1 MTKTRYWTKTTLGFA
16 AAFLVA
22 AASASAAEL
31 LLDFQFNEG
40 SGLTSRSSV
49 GDVTVSLGTEIDP
62 AWTPTGVLEAPS
74 GLPNDRAALFEGL
87 GWLRGEYDAEPF
99 DLTQSLTWEGWV
111 FVDTDSTKVIQD
123 YFNLGDTLKVGVI
136 TREGS
141 SDLHFVLTFRA
152 VQDVISDIVI
162 SPKDNR
168 WTHLACTWDPT
179 GGYEEGTGMVS
190 FYQDGG
196 FMGEIQ
202 TASKFRDYQNA
213 YLGVGASTAGTSV
226 FQGKLDRV
234 RLHKGL
240 LTAAQLDSDAA
251 NPRPI
256 TANTVIAFDFN
267 EETVPFKSSTTPV
280 ISLESGTEKMGDV
293 RQLNFSESTPPRDI
307 DPTITDDFSVFVD
320 NAGATD
326 YARKYGY
333 FKTDTMDFGDQTDP
347 SFSMEAWFKGL
358 SKSTV
363 KQVFFQI
370 WSSPNANVPRIA
382 FAIYTDFT
390 IYLTTMG
397 VLDIPT
403 NVKIPEDGGW
413 HHIACVYDHPAGKI
427 YVYLDG
433 KLGGTV
439 NYNGVNGRYVDFA
452 TQADGDNA
460 YTPDVDDSNCGMIGA
475 EHTGFAPFSGR
486 IDRLRFWKGV
496 LAPENL
502 DYKYYGDPI
511 IAPIVATQPNSF
523 KVPLGTKVVFNTKI
537 VGTGVGDTDHD
548 LRFPMSY
555 QWYKDGEPVEGA
567 TGAVLEVVAAEATL
581 GKYKLQASNE
591 AGSIETAEATLSM
604 EETPFSS
611 QMILDYQFNE
621 GKGYTSASSV
631 GGAAAQVVLGEVYDE
646 TLHPQ
651 SSSDT
656 PSGMPGDK
664 SVAFGGTGWLMGFTE
679 DLYDLTRPL
688 TMETWL
694 YIDPDSDKVYEG
706 FLTYGQ
712 TIKLGCNNE
721 HYLVFTLSGVV
732 DIVSPI
738 LIDYGYWTHVAAV
751 WEPGVGVTFYQD
763 GAKSGDMIAEERLP
777 HAASLESTVGKGY
790 RVTLGSEA
798 TGNPTWGKLDR
809 ARLHYGLLTEAEL
822 DSNPTNPKPAT
833 ANTLLAFDISEDA
846 MPYVSKGSSA
856 VVLDLDGG
864 EIAAANRVVQWS
876 PDNPLNKVGDY
887 SAYFN
892 GTGFGTISKDYVQL
906 NQDDPS
912 FTVETW
918 VKGEPQTTRRIL
930 FSNYGM
936 GRFSFSVNTDYSV
949 HATTYG
955 VDDWASTA
963 KIPRDGK
970 WHHIAFT
977 LNKPAGMMYFFVD
990 GALWEQR
997 ANPGTVNFD
1006 AANTVD
1012 TFLGRESS
1020 GGYYVGYMD
1029 RFRLHKG
1036 ALDPSKLDYYNVAQ
1050 AEPPVIESVT
1060 VPMVQVGE
1068 SAELSV
1074 VVSGTPPFS
1083 YQWYR
1088 NGTAVDGA
1096 TGATYTIESAAL
1108 AYGGLITVQVSNNE
1122 GGVTSNPV
1130 PLVIT
1135 GNPDNFVKLLDFQL
1149 DEGSGLVTTSQVSDA
1164 IANFG
1169 VAIDPE
1175 AVSAGAAPSE
1185 LLGDFSVNF
1194 SGTGWLYAE
1203 AEEDVLDLDAPF
1215 TWEAWVCK
1223 SASTKPAEDFMRL
1236 GNTVKIGMN
1245 ATKVFQAT
1253 FLGVVDI
1260 NSTITVQDGVWT
1272 HLAAV
1277 WEPGVGVTFYE
1288 NGVQKGFTA
1297 ATGKPKAYVNNTVS
1311 LGGDAAGGS
1320 LYQGMIDRV
1329 RLHKVALGAAEL
1341 DSEAVNPKPVTEN
1354 TVLDYGF
1361 NEMVPPYN
1369 SVGEMPLQVVN
1380 GQERMAIL
1388 SRPAWSG
1395 LDPWQVDGGSGGN
1408 SLYFSGTSFTPF
1420 NTDGVDFGDK
1430 TDSSFTMEA
1439 WIKDFAVKTTKQV
1452 FFQTL
1457 GNMEGTCP
1465 RLSFAVSATDAT
1477 SGNRNVF
1484 LTTLGV
1490 ADINTGIPIPND
1502 ADWHHIAVAYNVPA
1516 GIIYV
1521 YIDGELAGAKVQ
1533 SGGPNFNVQDTNLRG
1548 ALGREL
1554 GGASPTTGTVDRVRL
1569 WKGVLS
1575 PAQLDVPPAAP
1586 QSPEPTAE
1594 LTWGVVGGVLVF
1606 EWTGG
1611 TLEVSDKADTGWVA
1625 IDQASPLS
1633 VPLSEVTGSKFYRL
1647 AQ

>member
-1 MTKTRYWTKTTLGFA
+1 MTRTRYWTKTTLGFA

-40 SGLTSRSSV
+40 AGLTSRSSV

-74 GLPNDRAALFEGL
+74 GLPNDRAALFDGH
-87 GWLRGEYDAEPF
+87 GWLRGEYSAEPI
-99 DLTQSLTWEGWV
+99 DLTQPLTWEGWIY
-111 FVDTDSTKVIQD
+111 VDKDSTKGVQD
-123 YFNLGDTLKVGVI
+123 YFNLGDTFKVGVNS
-136 TREGS
+136 TNN
-141 SDLHFVLTFRA
+141 FQLTFRA
-152 VQDVISDIVI
+152 VQDVVSANIPVKATEASG
-162 SPKDNR
+162 SY
-168 WTHLACTWDPT
+168 WTHLACSWNP
-179 GGYEEGTGMVS
+179 VS
-190 FYQDGG
+190 EYNPEMGIVRFYQNGG
-196 FMGEIQ
+196 FVEEVE

-213 YLGVGASTAGTSV
+213 YLGVGASTTGTSV
-226 FQGKLDRV
+226 FQGKMDRV
-234 RLHKGL
+234 RLHKAV
-240 LTAAQLDSDAA
+240 LTEAQLDSDAA

-256 TANTVIAFDFN
+256 TANTVIAYEFN
-267 EETVPFKSSTTPV
+267 EAAVPFLSATSPALP
-280 ISLESGTEKMGDV
+280 LESGTEKVGDV
-293 RQLNFSESTPPRDI
+293 RQISFSESTPPRDI

-320 NAGATD
+320 NSSV
-326 YARKYGY
+326 RKYGY
-333 FKTDTMDFGDQTDP
+333 FKTDTIDFGDTTDP

-358 SKSTV
+358 SKSSA
-363 KQVFFQI
+363 KQVFFQL
-370 WSSPNANVPRIA
+370 WNSPEGKCPRIA
-382 FAIYTDFT
+382 FSISSDFT
-390 IYLTTMG
+390 IYMTTMAI
-397 VLDIPT
+397 LDIDT
-403 NVKIPEDGGW
+403 KVKIPEDGGW
-413 HHIACVYDHPAGKI
+413 HHIACVYDHPAGTI

-433 KLGGTV
+433 KLGGTFA
-439 NYNGVNGRYVDFA
+439 YNRGVNFANFTDSATGAAGVDV
-452 TQADGDNA
+452 N
-460 YTPDVDDSNCGMIGA
+460 NCGMIGA
-475 EHTGFAPFSGR
+475 EYTGGYPFTGYV
-486 IDRLRFWKGV
+486 DRLRFWKGV

-502 DYKYYGDPI
+502 DYEYYGEPI

-523 KVPLGTKVVFNTKI
+523 KIPLGTKVVFNTKI
-537 VGTGVGDTDHD
+537 VGTGVGTTDHD

-567 TGAVLEVVAAEATL
+567 TGVVLEVVAAEATL

-621 GKGYTSASSV
+621 GKGYTAASSV
-631 GGAAAQVVLGEVYDE
+631 GGATAQVVLGEAYDE
-646 TLHPQ
+646 SLHPQ

-656 PSGMPGDK
+656 PSGKPGDK
-664 SVAFGGTGWLMGFTE
+664 SVAFGGTGSLMGFTE
-679 DLYDLTRPL
+679 ELYDLTRPL

-712 TIKLGCNNE
+712 TIKLGCNDK

-763 GAKSGDMIAEERLP
+763 GVQSEEMIAEERLP
-777 HAASLESTVGKGY
+777 RAATLESTVGKGY

-809 ARLHYGLLTEAEL
+809 ARMHYGLLTEAEL
-822 DSNPTNPKPAT
+822 DSDPANPKPAT
-833 ANTLLAFDISEDA
+833 ANTLLFFDISEDA

-856 VVLDLDGG
+856 VVLDMDVG

-912 FTVETW
+912 FTIETW

-936 GRFSFSVNTDYSV
+936 GRFSFSINTDYSIT
-949 HATTYG
+949 ATTYA
-955 VDDWASTA
+955 VDDWHSTA
-963 KIPRDGK
+963 KIPQDGK

-997 ANPGTVNFD
+997 ANPGTVNFSPE
-1006 AANTVD
+1006 NTESAY
-1012 TFLGRESS
+1012 LGRESS

-1060 VPMVQVGE
+1060 IPMVEAGK
-1068 SAELSV
+1068 SAVLSV
-1074 VVSGTPPFS
+1074 EASGTPPFT

-1088 NGTAVDGA
+1088 NGTAVAGA
-1096 TGATYTIESAAL
+1096 TGATYTIESAEL

-1122 GGVTSNPV
+1122 GGVTSNPI
-1130 PLVIT
+1130 PLVVT

-1149 DEGSGLVTTSQVSDA
+1149 DEGSGLETVSQVSGA
-1164 IANFG
+1164 LATFG
-1169 VAIDPE
+1169 AAIDPE
-1175 AVSAGAAPSE
+1175 AVTAGAAPSE

-1194 SGTGWLYAE
+1194 SGAGWLYAE
-1203 AEEDVLDLDAPF
+1203 TEEDVLDLDAPF

-1245 ATKVFQAT
+1245 ADKTFQAT

-1260 NSTITVQDGVWT
+1260 NSTITVTNGVWT

-1288 NGVQKGFTA
+1288 NGVQKGSTA

-1320 LYQGMIDRV
+1320 LYQGKLDRV
-1329 RLHKVALGAAEL
+1329 RLHKAILTASEL
-1341 DSEAVNPKPVTEN
+1341 DSEAANPKPVTEN

-1369 SVGEMPLQVVN
+1369 SVGEMPLQFVN

-1408 SLYFSGTSFTPF
+1408 SLYFSGTSFAPF
-1420 NTDGVDFGDK
+1420 NTEGVDFGDK
-1430 TDSSFTMEA
+1430 TDTSFTMEA

-1465 RLSFAVSATDAT
+1465 RVSFAVSATDAT

-1490 ADINTGIPIPND
+1490 ADINTGVAIPND

-1575 PAQLDVPPAAP
+1575 PAQLDVPPAVP
-1586 QSPEPTAE
+1586 QPPLPSAE
-1594 LTWGVVGGVLVF
+1594 LTWGVIGGVLVF

-1611 TLEVSDKADTGWVA
+1611 TLEVSDQADMGWVA

>member
-1 MTKTRYWTKTTLGFA
+1 LGFA

-40 SGLTSRSSV
+40 EGLVSRSSV

-74 GLPNDRAALFEGL
+74 GLVNDRAALFEGH
-87 GWLRGEYDAEPF
+87 GWLRGEYAAEPI
-99 DLTQSLTWEGWV
+99 DLTQPLTWEGWV
-111 FVDTDSTKVIQD
+111 FVDPESTKTVQD
-123 YFNLGDTLKVGVI
+123 YFNLGDTFKIGV
-136 TREGS
+136 TT
-141 SDLHFVLTFRA
+141 DHNFVFTFRD
-152 VQDVISDIVI
+152 VQDVVSDIVL
-162 SPKDNR
+162 STEDNR
-168 WTHLACTWDPT
+168 WIHLACSWDPT
-179 GGYEEGTGMVS
+179 GGWDEGDGMVR
-190 FYQDGG
+190 FYQDGYLYQ
-196 FMGEIQ
+196 EIS
-202 TASKFRDYQNA
+202 TPSKFRAYQNA
-213 YLGVGASTAGTSV
+213 YLGVGASTTGTSI

-240 LTAAQLDSDAA
+240 LDDTQLDSDAT
-251 NPRPI
+251 NPKPT

-267 EETVPFKSSTTPV
+267 ETTVPFKSSTTPV
-280 ISLESGTEKMGDV
+280 ISLESGTEILGDI
-293 RQLNFSESTPPRDI
+293 RQIQFSESTPPRDI
-307 DPTITDDFSVFVD
+307 DPSITDDFSVFVD

-333 FKTDTMDFGDQTDP
+333 FKTDTMDFGDQSDP

-358 SKSTV
+358 SKSSV
-363 KQVFFQI
+363 KQVFFQL

-382 FAIYTDFT
+382 FAISTDFT
-390 IYLTTMG
+390 IYMTTMAI
-397 VLDIPT
+397 LDIDT
-403 NVKIPEDGGW
+403 KVKIPEDGGW

-439 NYNGVNGRYVDFA
+439 NYDRGVNFA
-452 TQADGDNA
+452 TQAQTTSA
-460 YTPDVDDSNCGMIGA
+460 YTPEVDHTNCGMIGC
-475 EHTGFAPFSGR
+475 EHTGYAPFTGYV
-486 IDRLRFWKGV
+486 DRLRFYKGV
-496 LAPENL
+496 LKAEDL
-502 DYKYYGDPI
+502 DYEYYGDPI
-511 IAPIVATQPNSF
+511 IAPIVATHPSSF
-523 KVPLGTKVVFNTKI
+523 KVPLGTKVAFNARI
-537 VGTGVGDTDHD
+537 VGTGTGDTEHD

-555 QWYKDGEPVEGA
+555 QWFKDGEAIAGA
-567 TGAVLEVVAAEATL
+567 TTPLLVVTAEEAAL

-591 AGSIETAEATLSM
+591 AGSIETNEGTLSI
-604 EETPFSS
+604 EATPFSS

-621 GKGYTSASSV
+621 GKGYTADSSV
-631 GGAAAQVVLGEVYDE
+631 GGATAQASLGEAYDE
-646 TLHPQ
+646 SLHPY
-651 SSSDT
+651 SSDDT

-664 SVAFGGTGWLMGFTE
+664 SIAFGGTGWLMGFTE
-679 DLYDLTRPL
+679 DLYDLTQPL
-688 TMETWL
+688 TVETWL
-694 YIDPDSDKVYEG
+694 YIDPENDKTYEG

-721 HYLVFTLSGVV
+721 HFLVFTLSGVV
-732 DIVSPI
+732 DIVSTVIMPTP
-738 LIDYGYWTHVAAV
+738 GVWTHVAAA

-763 GAKSGDMIAEERLP
+763 GIAYETIAEERLP
-777 HAASLESTVGKGY
+777 RAASLESTAGTGY

-798 TGNPTWGKLDR
+798 GGNPTWGKLDR
-809 ARLHYGLLTEAEL
+809 TRLHYGLLTENEL
-822 DSNPTNPKPAT
+822 DSEPANPKPAT
-833 ANTLLAFDISEDA
+833 ANTILFFDISEDA

-856 VVLDLDGG
+856 VVLDQDGG
-864 EIAAANRVVQWS
+864 QIAAANRVVQWS
-876 PDNPLNKVGDY
+876 TDNPLNKAGDY
-887 SAYFN
+887 SAYFS
-892 GTGFGTISKDYVQL
+892 GSAFGTINPKYVQL
-906 NQDDPS
+906 SEDDPS

-918 VKGEPQTTRRIL
+918 VKGTPQTSRRML
-930 FSNYGM
+930 FANYGT
-936 GRFSFSVNTDYSV
+936 GRFSFSINTDYSV
-949 HATTYG
+949 FATTYG
-955 VDDWASTA
+955 IADMPSTA
-963 KIPRDGK
+963 KIPQDGK

-977 LNKPAGMMYFFVD
+977 YNKAANMVYYFVD

-997 ANPGTVNFD
+997 AYTGGMAFN
-1006 AANTVD
+1006 AENTID
-1012 TFLGRESS
+1012 TFLGREES
-1020 GGYYVGYMD
+1020 GSYYVGYMD

-1036 ALDPSKLDYYNVAQ
+1036 ALHPSDLDYYNVAQ

-1060 VPMVQVGE
+1060 VPTVEAGQSVT
-1068 SAELSV
+1068 LSV
-1074 VVSGTPPFS
+1074 KASGTPPFT

-1088 NGTAVDGA
+1088 NGTAVEGA
-1096 TGATYTIESAAL
+1096 TEATITIDDVVL
-1108 AYGGLITVQVSNNE
+1108 AYGGLITVQVSNEE
-1122 GGVTSNPV
+1122 GGVTSDPI
-1130 PLVIT
+1130 PLVVT
-1135 GNPDNFVKLLDFQL
+1135 GNPDTFVKLLDFQM
-1149 DEGSGLVTTSQVSDA
+1149 DEGSGLETVSQVSGA
-1164 IANFG
+1164 VATFG
-1169 VAIDPE
+1169 TRVDPE
-1175 AVSAGAAPSE
+1175 AVTGASAPSG
-1185 LLGDFSVNF
+1185 LLGDYSVEFN
-1194 SGTGWLYAE
+1194 GAGWLFATT
-1203 AEEDVLDLDAPF
+1203 EEPVLVLDEPF
-1215 TWEAWVCK
+1215 TWEAWICK
-1223 SASTKPAEDFMRL
+1223 SESDKGIEDFMRL
-1236 GNTVKIGMN
+1236 GDTIKFGVN
-1245 ATKVFQAT
+1245 ADKVFQTT

-1260 NSTITVQDGVWT
+1260 NSTITVQDDVWT

-1288 NGVQKGFTA
+1288 NGVQKGFTE
-1297 ATGKPKAYVNNTVS
+1297 ATGKPNAYVNNTVS

-1320 LYQGMIDRV
+1320 LYQGKLDRV
-1329 RLHKVALGAAEL
+1329 RLHKAILTASEL
-1341 DSEAVNPKPVTEN
+1341 DSEAANPKPVTEN

-1395 LDPWQVDGGSGGN
+1395 LDPWQLDGGSGGN

-1430 TDSSFTMEA
+1430 TDTSFTMEA

-1465 RLSFAVSATDAT
+1465 RVSFAVSATDAT

-1490 ADINTGIPIPND
+1490 ADINTGVPIPND

-1569 WKGVLS
+1569 WKGVLNPS
-1575 PAQLDVPPAAP
+1575 YFDVPPGKP
-1586 QSPEPTAE
+1586 LPPIDVDGVE
-1594 LTWGVVGGVLVF
+1594 LLWDIVDGELVL
-1606 EWTGG
+1606 EWSGG
-1611 TLEVSDKADTGWVA
+1611 TLEVSDKADSGWVA
-1625 IDQASPLS
+1625 VDTVSPLRL
-1633 VPLSEVTGSKFYRL
+1633 PLSELSGSKFYRVM
-1647 AQ
+1647 Q